1 MIARLLPVLFLAAA
15 AAAIVF
21 HVEGGDAYAV
31 RNCLP
36 MGAVVALAFITLW
49 LGDGEW
55 LGKGWRWPLGVLGF
69 AIPAIGLSL
78 YLHYSYAVNLNEMF
92 SGTGNPVEVFR
103 YLPAYTTVSGV
114 LGFAIGWIV
123 GSRI

>member
-1 MIARLLPVLFLAAA
+1 MIARILPVLLLCAA
-15 AAAIVF
+15 AAAIVVY
-21 HVEGGDAYAV
+21 VEGRDAYAL

-36 MGAVVALAFITLW
+36 MAAVVVLAFITLW

-55 LGKGWRWPLGVLGF
+55 IGNGWRWPLGVIGF
-69 AIPAIGLSL
+69 AIPAVGLSL

-92 SGTGNPVEVFR
+92 SGSANATEVFR
-103 YLPAYTTVSGV
+103 YLPVYTAVSGV
-114 LGFAIGWIV
+114 LGFAIGWII

>member
-1 MIARLLPVLFLAAA
+1 MFARMLPVLFLAAA
-15 AAAIVF
+15 AAAIVV
-21 HVEGGDAYAV
+21 HVEGEDAYAV

-36 MGAVVALAFITLW
+36 MAAVLLLSFITLW

-55 LGKGWRWPLGVLGF
+55 LGRGWRWPLGVLGF
-69 AIPAIGLSL
+69 SIPAIGLSL

-92 SGTGNPVEVFR
+92 SGTENPVEVFR
-103 YLPAYTTVSGV
+103 YLPAYTTVSGG

>member
-1 MIARLLPVLFLAAA
+1 MLLLCAA
-15 AAAIVF
+15 AAAIVVY
-21 HVEGGDAYAV
+21 VEGEDAYAF

-36 MGAVVALAFITLW
+36 MAAVVVLALITLW

-55 LGKGWRWPLGVLGF
+55 LGNGWRWPLGVIGF
-69 AIPAIGLSL
+69 AVPAVGLSL

-92 SGTGNPVEVFR
+92 SGSANAVEVFR
-103 YLPAYTTVSGV
+103 YLPAYTAVSGV
-114 LGFAIGWIV
+114 IGFAIGWIV